1 MEITKNS
8 PSQQSCHTDSYT
20 PHNSSELGLLLP
32 ASGLNPRVFKNFRPL
47 CPLGA
52 LFRSPSL
59 CFQPFAASFPKTRGG
74 GTLWRSNV
82 QMRSSTRMYLRDG
95 QTDLQTFRQEVMTR
109 GGRCSRSWS

>member
-1 MEITKNS
+1 MDQGKHQKPAKATKL
-8 PSQQSCHTDSYT
+8 
-20 PHNSSELGLLLP
+20 PHRLVYPPNSSELGLLLP

-82 QMRSSTRMYLRDG
+82 STCPFHPRVSTCRPD
-95 QTDLQTFRQEVMTR
+95 
-109 GGRCSRSWS
+109 